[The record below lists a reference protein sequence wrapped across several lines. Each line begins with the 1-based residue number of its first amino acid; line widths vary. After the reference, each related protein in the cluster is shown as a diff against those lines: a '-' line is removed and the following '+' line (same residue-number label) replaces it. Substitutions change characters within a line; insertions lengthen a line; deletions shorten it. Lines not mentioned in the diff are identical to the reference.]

1 MISVLWYRL
10 VWRCQVWYAGACTCF
25 WSSNFACQWHLLTFQ
40 STSYTIVTHYM
51 LQWDALLVMYPPL
64 RELLVPLSC
73 PTNHLN
79 LDRTNSLKL
88 IDFIAKFEDF
98 FSVRFCYEWCILSV
112 ALLFLGMW
120 VTLTQVWQRP
130 WSWPCLD
137 RLDHARVVKSFM
149 RYYIKKINVW
159 QI

>member
-51 LQWDALLVMYPPL
+51 LQWDALLVMYPSL
-64 RELLVPLSC
+64 RGPSC

-98 FSVRFCYEWCILSV
+98 FQWGFVMNDVYWVLHFYSIFRYVGNLDPSVTETLIM
-112 ALLFLGMW
+112 ALFG
-120 VTLTQVWQRP
+120 QIG
-130 WSWPCLD
+130 PC
-137 RLDHARVVKSFM
+137 KSC
-149 RYYIKKINVW
+149 KIIHEVLHQKN
-159 QI
+159 